1 MESGEQEA
9 QAGKG
14 IISVS
19 HIKIKER
26 TAIQTVYVPCQ
37 LCSSPP
43 TRVTVG
49 FFFFIE
55 AKEYFSHAVAPLT
68 SYKWSKWHMK
78 IVLCKISTS
87 LFRYTLGQGNAV
99 IPCSKLSS
107 VLNYPTSMSCVS
119 FFRVHQSHIFKF
131 YSAAELGTMKQCT
144 FRNPGPNE
152 AIKQCNIYSTTTG
165 TANTGITGSYF
176 SAE

>member
-1 MESGEQEA
+1 MQQSRQYMSLASFAVLHLRESLW
-9 QAGKG
+9 
-14 IISVS
+14 V
-19 HIKIKER
+19 
-26 TAIQTVYVPCQ
+26 
-37 LCSSPP
+37 
-43 TRVTVG
+43 

-68 SYKWSKWHMK
+68 SYKWSKLHRYMK
-78 IVLCKISTS
+78 IVLCKKISTS
-87 LFRYTLGQGNAV
+87 SFRYTLGQGNAV

-107 VLNYPTSMSCVS
+107 VLNYPTSMSCVL

-131 YSAAELGTMKQCT
+131 HSAAELGTMKKCT

-152 AIKQCNIYSTTTG
+152 AIKQCNIYSMTTG
-165 TANTGITGSYF
+165 TANTGITDSYF